1 MSIFNKLFKKKSTVT
16 VTPLE
21 LLQARSANA
30 VSIIRNTI
38 NELKSAHEAIDVEH
52 ASNVTKIAELTATNT
67 SLDTLKG
74 DNSKIITNF
83 ENLLS

>member
-1 MSIFNKLFKKKSTVT
+1 MSIFKKKETVT

-38 NELKSAHEAIDVEH
+38 NELKGANEAIDAEH
-52 ASNVTKIAELTATNT
+52 QKNDEQSASLTDTNA

>member
-1 MSIFNKLFKKKSTVT
+1 MFKKKISA
-16 VTPLE
+16 LE

-38 NELKSAHEAIDVEH
+38 NELKGANEAIEAEHQKNVEQ
-52 ASNVTKIAELTATNT
+52 IAHLTETNT

-74 DNSKIITNF
+74 DNSKIIANF

>member
-1 MSIFNKLFKKKSTVT
+1 MSIFKKKSTVV

-21 LLQARSANA
+21 LLQARSTAA

-38 NELKSAHEAIDVEH
+38 NELKSANEAIDAEH
-52 ASNVTKIAELTATNT
+52 THNEEQIAALTVTNT
-67 SLDTLKG
+67 ALDTLRG

>member
-1 MSIFNKLFKKKSTVT
+1 MSIFKKKETVT
-16 VTPLE
+16 ITPLE

-38 NELKSAHEAIDVEH
+38 NELKGANEAIDAEH
-52 ASNVTKIAELTATNT
+52 KKNDEQIAYLTDTNA

-74 DNSKIITNF
+74 DNAKIITNF

>member
-1 MSIFNKLFKKKSTVT
+1 MSIFKKKETII

-38 NELKSAHEAIDVEH
+38 NELKGANEAIDAEH
-52 ASNVTKIAELTATNT
+52 QKNDEQIAYLTDTNA

-74 DNSKIITNF
+74 DNAKIITNF

>member
-1 MSIFNKLFKKKSTVT
+1 MSIFKKKETVT
-16 VTPLE
+16 VTSLE

-38 NELKSAHEAIDVEH
+38 NELKGANEAIDAEH
-52 ASNVTKIAELTATNT
+52 KKNDEQIAYLTDTNT
-67 SLDTLKG
+67 SLDILKG
-74 DNSKIITNF
+74 DNSKVITNF

>member
-1 MSIFNKLFKKKSTVT
+1 MSIFKKKETVT

-30 VSIIRNTI
+30 VRIIRNTI
-38 NELKSAHEAIDVEH
+38 NELKGANEVIDAEH
-52 ASNVTKIAELTATNT
+52 QKNDEQIAYLTDTNT

>member
-1 MSIFNKLFKKKSTVT
+1 MSVFKKKGAVT
-16 VTPLE
+16 LTPFE
-21 LLQARSANA
+21 LLQTRSANA

-38 NELKSAHEAIDVEH
+38 NELRGANEAIDVEH
-52 ASNVTKIAELTATNT
+52 QKNEEQIARLTETNT

-74 DNSKIITNF
+74 DNAKIITNF

>member
-1 MSIFNKLFKKKSTVT
+1 MSIFKKKKTVT

-38 NELKSAHEAIDVEH
+38 NELKGANEAIDAEH
-52 ASNVTKIAELTATNT
+52 QKNDEQITYLTNT
-67 SLDTLKG
+67 NASLDTLKG
-74 DNSKIITNF
+74 DNSRIITNF

>member
-1 MSIFNKLFKKKSTVT
+1 MSIFKKKETVT

-30 VSIIRNTI
+30 VSVIRNTI
-38 NELKSAHEAIDVEH
+38 NELKGANEAIDAEH
-52 ASNVTKIAELTATNT
+52 QKNDEQIAYLTDTNA

>member
-1 MSIFNKLFKKKSTVT
+1 MSIFKKKKVVT
-16 VTPLE
+16 TTPLE
-21 LLQARSANA
+21 RLQTRSANA

-38 NELKSAHEAIDVEH
+38 NELRGANETIDVEH
-52 ASNVTKIAELTATNT
+52 QKNDEQIAYLIDTNA

>member
-1 MSIFNKLFKKKSTVT
+1 MSIFKKKKVVT

-38 NELKSAHEAIDVEH
+38 NELKGANEAIDVERQK
-52 ASNVTKIAELTATNT
+52 NDEQIVYLTGTNA

>member
-1 MSIFNKLFKKKSTVT
+1 MFKKKISA
-16 VTPLE
+16 LE

-38 NELKSAHEAIDVEH
+38 DELKGANEAIEAEHQKNVEQ
-52 ASNVTKIAELTATNT
+52 IAHLTETNT

-74 DNSKIITNF
+74 DISKIIANF

>member
-1 MSIFNKLFKKKSTVT
+1 MFIFKKKETVT

-38 NELKSAHEAIDVEH
+38 NELKDANEAIDAEH
-52 ASNVTKIAELTATNT
+52 KKNDEQIACLTDTNT
-67 SLDTLKG
+67 SLDILKN
-74 DNSKIITNF
+74 DNSKVITNF

>member
-1 MSIFNKLFKKKSTVT
+1 MSIFKKQATPVE

-38 NELKSAHEAIDVEH
+38 NELKGANEAIDTEH
-52 ASNVTKIAELTATNT
+52 ATNVTKIADLTATNE
-67 SLDTLKG
+67 SLDTLKA

-83 ENLLS
+83 ENLLA

>member
-1 MSIFNKLFKKKSTVT
+1 MCIFKKKETVT

-30 VSIIRNTI
+30 VNIIRNTI
-38 NELKSAHEAIDVEH
+38 NELKGANEAIDAEH
-52 ASNVTKIAELTATNT
+52 KKNDEQIAYLTDTNA

-74 DNSKIITNF
+74 DNAKIITNF

>member
-1 MSIFNKLFKKKSTVT
+1 MSKKIA
-16 VTPLE
+16 PLE
-21 LLQARSANA
+21 LLQARSAKA

-38 NELKSAHEAIDVEH
+38 NELKSANEAIEAEH
-52 ASNVTKIAELTATNT
+52 QKNMEQIAHLTETNA

>member
-1 MSIFNKLFKKKSTVT
+1 MSIFKKKETVT
-16 VTPLE
+16 ITPLE

-38 NELKSAHEAIDVEH
+38 NELKGANEAIDVEH
-52 ASNVTKIAELTATNT
+52 QKNDEQIAYLTDTNA

-74 DNSKIITNF
+74 DNAKIITNF

>member
-1 MSIFNKLFKKKSTVT
+1 MSIFKKKETVT

-38 NELKSAHEAIDVEH
+38 NELKGANEVIDAEH
-52 ASNVTKIAELTATNT
+52 QKNDEQIAYLTDTNT

>member
-1 MSIFNKLFKKKSTVT
+1 MSIFKKKKVVT

-38 NELKSAHEAIDVEH
+38 NELKGANEAIDTEH
-52 ASNVTKIAELTATNT
+52 QKNDEQIAYLTGTNA

-74 DNSKIITNF
+74 DNFKIITNF

>member
-1 MSIFNKLFKKKSTVT
+1 MSIFRKKTTEVT

-38 NELKSAHEAIDVEH
+38 NELKGANEAIDAEH
-52 ASNVTKIAELTATNT
+52 QKNDAQIAYLTDTNA